1 MTAAYPS
8 YQVDAALEAAN
19 RRVFYELIIVPPI
32 PVEGCPASIGPQARG
47 IARQLASSFRVLVTH
62 PATAETYR

>member
-1 MTAAYPS
+1 
-8 YQVDAALEAAN
+8 VDAAFEAAN
-19 RRVFYELIIVPPI
+19 RKVFYELIVVPPI
-32 PVEGCPASIGPQARG
+32 PVQGCPASTASQALG